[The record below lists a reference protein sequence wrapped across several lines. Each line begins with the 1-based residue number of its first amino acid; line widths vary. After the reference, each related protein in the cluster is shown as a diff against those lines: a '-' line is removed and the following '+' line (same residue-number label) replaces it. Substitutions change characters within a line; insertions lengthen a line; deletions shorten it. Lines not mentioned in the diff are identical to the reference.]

1 MADEVVQE
9 TNRYPSIKERR
20 QRYRQEMVDAI
31 LTTARAVMQEQ
42 GVAALNLN
50 EVARRLGMSGQA
62 LARYFPN
69 KAALY
74 DALFLM
80 GHRLFREAEEE
91 LWQTTKPDW
100 ERIQRW
106 FELRLNLA
114 LENPDLYALIWGS
127 PVPGFT
133 PSMDSLEEIR
143 KILDGARQGIGEV
156 IAAERIDA
164 NMPPEQVVDVLLA
177 VRHGIVAETMSK
189 RTILSPNSTRLS
201 GLIAN
206 ILPVFKKA
214 WTSKQQL
221 KQRDTGSRTTAN
233 DDNERKGGPSI

>member
-1 MADEVVQE
+1 MASQAVQD
-9 TNRYPSIKERR
+9 TNRFPSIKERR

-31 LTTARAVMQEQ
+31 LATARAVMQEQ

-50 EVARRLGMSGQA
+50 EVARRLGVSGQA

-74 DALFLM
+74 EALFLR

-91 LWQTTKPDW
+91 LWQTTQPDW

-106 FELRLNLA
+106 FELRLALA
-114 LENPDLYALIWGS
+114 SEHSDLYALIWGS

-133 PSMDSLEEIR
+133 PSAACLEEAR
-143 KILDGARQGIGEV
+143 KMLAGARRGIGEV
-156 IAAERIDA
+156 IEAEGIDA
-164 NMPPEQVVDVLLA
+164 GMPPEQVVDILLA

-189 RTILSPNSTRLS
+189 RIFLPPDSNRLS
-201 GLIAN
+201 DLISN
-206 ILPVFKKA
+206 ILPVFQKA
-214 WTSKQQL
+214 WTPRQEGR
-221 KQRDTGSRTTAN
+221 QRDAGSR
-233 DDNERKGGPSI
+233 PSSVGSR